1 MNPIVSSQVSI
12 DVMYVFHYSCVALK
26 VLPDFFFGLE
36 SLPYMWE
43 TFSRNYIFYSF
54 GLLSTFFLSF
64 RTGEFGIIWLFKQ
77 CLLTRKVLI
86 VLSKTKMSFRF
97 FPHLLSRISCKPQDL
112 SISSVILT
120 AASSIF
126 LECSLFGYFF
136 TFKIFFSFY

>member
-1 MNPIVSSQVSI
+1 MGVPGGSI
-12 DVMYVFHYSCVALK
+12 RDPGPSMHTPVGSWSIQSMAPEIIYFIHLEYYRH
-26 VLPDFFFGLE
+26 FFFL
-36 SLPYMWE
+36 
-43 TFSRNYIFYSF
+43 
-54 GLLSTFFLSF
+54 F